1 MCDRDLE
8 LDSPYHFEPYYD
20 VQDSILEFSDR
31 LPEQM
36 SIDEV
41 FSAIDMTVSLMKSQ
55 GVFVDAGEIVQ
66 AKEDVRF
73 EVVGREE
80 ASTYFIPLT
89 MTSEDGE
96 FSGVYLALTFLYV
109 TSGIYQMDID
119 FAYPWDF
126 DDWDD
131 LEDEE

>member
-1 MCDRDLE
+1 MCD

-20 VQDSILEFSDR
+20 VQDSILDLSDR
-31 LPEQM
+31 LPEQLSM
-36 SIDEV
+36 DEV

-55 GVFVDAGEIVQ
+55 GVFVEGEEIEEVKG
-66 AKEDVRF
+66 AVRF

-109 TSGIYQMDID
+109 SSGIYQMDID

-126 DDWDD
+126 ED

>member
-1 MCDRDLE
+1 MCDQDV
-8 LDSPYHFEPYYD
+8 DVSPYHFEPYFA

-36 SIDEV
+36 SMEEV

-55 GVFVDAGEIVQ
+55 GVFVDGGEIEEV
-66 AKEDVRF
+66 KGSVRF

-89 MTSEDGE
+89 VSSEDGE

-126 DDWDD
+126 ED